1 MIEAQGLTRRLGER
15 QVLRGVDLRVERG
28 EILTLCGP
36 NGAGKSTLLSV
47 LALLTRPSGGRVC
60 IAGTAAQGDTR
71 ALRER
76 VGLVAHRSFLY
87 GALTARENLDF
98 YARLYRIREGEGR
111 IRELLQLV
119 GLYPFAH
126 EPVRTFSR
134 GMEQRLSL
142 ARALLHRPEVL
153 LLDEPYAGLDP
164 AGARLLDR
172 ILAEH
177 RARGGAALL
186 VTHDLAQAENLG
198 DRLAVLVRGRL
209 PLSARRGELAPGELA
224 RRYQELVGRLTDA

>member
-98 YARLYRIREGEGR
+98 YARLYRIRE
-111 IRELLQLV
+111 LLQLV

-186 VTHDLAQAENLG
+186 VTHDLVQAENLG
-198 DRLAVLVRGRL
+198 DRMAVLVRGRL